1 MVAPHDIRVT
11 CIEFDHSVLVSNALV
26 ERIFPDVQR
35 PAEDSILAQLSS
47 YTLRDFRLSRKYLVR
62 IMALFT
68 RNIGVCSGGKY

>member
-35 PAEDSILAQLSS
+35 PAEDSILAQLSVRRQ
-47 YTLRDFRLSRKYLVR
+47 TIWHQWGRFLRDTFLPVASPV
-62 IMALFT
+62 
-68 RNIGVCSGGKY
+68 